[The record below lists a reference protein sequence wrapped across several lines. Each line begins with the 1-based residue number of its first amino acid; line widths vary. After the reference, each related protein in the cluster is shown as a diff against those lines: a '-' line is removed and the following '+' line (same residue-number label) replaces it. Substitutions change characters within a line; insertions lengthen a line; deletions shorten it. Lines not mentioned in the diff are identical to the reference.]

1 MTELAC
7 ASANERTT
15 CRYLAFTPMHD
26 AVHSSIAPTNRPLND
41 AIGYLSSVPFNL
53 LFKLFKLIHLY
64 ACNGPH
70 PQHPRLALCVM
81 SCGEWPTKPI
91 SKTGLSRP
99 LSLIARFV
107 GYPPCE

>member
-81 SCGEWPTKPI
+81 ERAVSNG
-91 SKTGLSRP
+91 RP
-99 LSLIARFV
+99 SN
-107 GYPPCE
+107 